1 PTVWFKP
8 PWELLYTRSRTP
20 ETLKAVQVALVKP
33 VAYLLSYR
41 QVINRFKIGLDYV
54 TNFRGNDRMT
64 GGNPSDRPLLKQV
77 GKSNASHPV
86 IQSDITSDS
95 TG

>member
-1 PTVWFKP
+1 
-8 PWELLYTRSRTP
+8 
-20 ETLKAVQVALVKP
+20 
-33 VAYLLSYR
+33 
-41 QVINRFKIGLDYV
+41 
-54 TNFRGNDRMT
+54 MT